1 CLAGRSRRPAL
12 GSADKQGGSGV
23 TRIAIAALAAGLLV
37 AGNAAYA
44 NDAPYKI
51 GWITSLSGPAAG
63 TSGAA
68 NMAVQ
73 LAVDLANASNAAGR
87 KIVLITGDDAS
98 DPKTAAQVCA
108 RFVLEDKVDAI
119 VGAQPTPSRLACN
132 QAAAKAGLPYIAA
145 SGSAGDICLP
155 NMFYVG
161 QVPNQFVLPLADYLV
176 KQGWKRVYLIGA
188 DYSRPRARQDA
199 DRGRRRHRGG
209 NELHAAKHFGLFGRD
224 RQDRGG
230 ETRCRV
236 GKPDRRRHR
245 HVSPPV
251 RQRSTRQR
259 HQAGRQFPFG
269 IDGAHAG
276 QGRRRRDCRRVVLR
290 FDRFARQQRF
300 QGGDARQVRR
310 QDSARLLGGPCDER
324 RRPAGSGGEAV
335 RRRSQ
340 SGDRRAG
347 ACALRR
353 RRRTADDRRQLSRRD
368 HLYRTGG
375 RRRKDYGAGAQR
387 RSAARTSLPE
397 TLIRA

>member
-1 CLAGRSRRPAL
+1 
-12 GSADKQGGSGV
+12 
-23 TRIAIAALAAGLLV
+23 
-37 AGNAAYA
+37 
-44 NDAPYKI
+44 
-51 GWITSLSGPAAG
+51 
-63 TSGAA
+63 
-68 NMAVQ
+68 MAVQ
-73 LAVDLANASNAAGR
+73 LTVDLANASNAAGR

-176 KQGWKRVYLIGA
+176 KQSWKRVYLIGA
-188 DYSRPRARQDA
+188 DYSAPRAGLALAKARIEA
-199 DRGRRRHRGG
+199 GG
-209 NELHAAKHFGLFGRD
+209 GTVVGTSFTPQSTSDYSAEIGKIAAAK
-224 RQDRGG
+224 
-230 ETRCRV
+230 
-236 GKPDRRRHR
+236 PDVVLENLTGRRHR

-300 QGGDARQVRR
+300 QGGDAR
-310 QDSARLLGGPCDER
+310 
-324 RRPAGSGGEAV
+324 
-335 RRRSQ
+335 
-340 SGDRRAG
+340 
-347 ACALRR
+347 
-353 RRRTADDRRQLSRRD
+353 
-368 HLYRTGG
+368 
-375 RRRKDYGAGAQR
+375 
-387 RSAARTSLPE
+387 
-397 TLIRA
+397 

>member
-1 CLAGRSRRPAL
+1 M
-12 GSADKQGGSGV
+12 

-44 NDAPYKI
+44 DDAPYKI

-188 DYSRPRARQDA
+188 DYSAPRAGLALAKTRIEAGGGTVVGTSFTPQSTSDYSAEIGKIAAAKPDVVLENLTGAGIVTFHRQFANDPRVKGIKQADNFLLESMARTLGKDA
-199 DRGRRRHRGG
+199 DGVIVAASYYASIDSPG
-209 NELHAAKHFGLFGRD
+209 NNAFKAAMRAKFGDKTVPDYWAVHAMNAVGLLV
-224 RQDRGG
+224 QA
-230 ETRCRV
+230 V
-236 GKPDRRRHR
+236 K
-245 HVSPPV
+245 
-251 RQRSTRQR
+251 RSG
-259 HQAGRQFPFG
+259 ADPKAV
-269 IDGAHAG
+269 IAALAHAHYDG
-276 QGRRRRDCRRVVLR
+276 V
-290 FDRFARQQRF
+290 A
-300 QGGDARQVRR
+300 
-310 QDSARLLGGPCDER
+310 GPLTIVDNY
-324 RRPAGSGGEAV
+324 PAEITYIG
-335 RRRSQ
+335 
-340 SGDRRAG
+340 RAG
-347 ACALRR
+347 ADGKITVLEHSAEVQPELHC
-353 RRRTADDRRQLSRRD
+353 
-368 HLYRTGG
+368 
-375 RRRKDYGAGAQR
+375 RKH
-387 RSAARTSLPE
+387 
-397 TLIRA
+397 